1 MLSAIPLPPPPSRD
15 TRKATHEWISKAE
28 DRVQS
33 QPQRKRPR
41 PGVVFDTD
49 EDDAEDKQRPKRTL
63 TKHRSAA
70 KRNEPS
76 KS

>member
-1 MLSAIPLPPPPSRD
+1 MHSATPLPPPTRD
-15 TRKATHEWISKAE
+15 PWKATHDWVSKAE

-33 QPQRKRPR
+33 QPKRKRPR

-49 EDDAEDKQRPKRTL
+49 EDAPEDKQRPRRTL

-70 KRNEPS
+70 KRSEPPTA
-76 KS
+76 